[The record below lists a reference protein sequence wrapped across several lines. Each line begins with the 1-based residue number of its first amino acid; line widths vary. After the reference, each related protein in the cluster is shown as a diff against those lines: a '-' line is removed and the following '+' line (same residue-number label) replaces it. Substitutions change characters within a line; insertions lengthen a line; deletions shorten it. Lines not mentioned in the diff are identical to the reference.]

1 MDYLKYQKTQKQPI
15 KGTNYTQNKLLFG
28 NYGLQICENGE
39 LTINQLLALKK
50 NLALVF
56 SKSKYWSALPQK
68 FAKTSKTVGA
78 RMGSGKGLVFA
89 YVYKI
94 IKGSIILEWTS
105 SYIAPQELTFFSL
118 LPVKF
123 KIIKKSL

>member
-1 MDYLKYQKTQKQPI
+1 
-15 KGTNYTQNKLLFG
+15 
-28 NYGLQICENGE
+28 
-39 LTINQLLALKK
+39 
-50 NLALVF
+50 LVF

-94 IKGSIILEWTS
+94 IKGSIILEWTG

>member
-50 NLALVF
+50 NLTLVF
-56 SKSKYWSALPQK
+56 SKSKY
-68 FAKTSKTVGA
+68 
-78 RMGSGKGLVFA
+78 
-89 YVYKI
+89 
-94 IKGSIILEWTS
+94 
-105 SYIAPQELTFFSL
+105 
-118 LPVKF
+118 
-123 KIIKKSL
+123 